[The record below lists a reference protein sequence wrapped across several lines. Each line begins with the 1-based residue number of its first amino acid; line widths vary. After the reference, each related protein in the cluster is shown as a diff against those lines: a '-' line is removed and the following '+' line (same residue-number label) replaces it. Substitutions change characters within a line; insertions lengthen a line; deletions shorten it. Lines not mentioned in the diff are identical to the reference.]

1 MKKSND
7 KDFNLEDL
15 DREEIDDSSE
25 YKKREV
31 EPDETVW
38 QKPDTIVESELKA
51 STHKSSEDL
60 INKAANSARYSRNAE
75 IARANRELLKERRAS
90 RRNRNIITL
99 AVLLLLMAAALFFFY
114 WYQDTDQDWRDWQAM
129 LFNNVQTE
137 DESES
142 TTSEEE
148 TEETTSTTTYEI
160 VEVPTRANWV
170 NRGSQE

>member
-1 MKKSND
+1 
-7 KDFNLEDL
+7 
-15 DREEIDDSSE
+15 
-25 YKKREV
+25 
-31 EPDETVW
+31 
-38 QKPDTIVESELKA
+38 
-51 STHKSSEDL
+51 
-60 INKAANSARYSRNAE
+60 
-75 IARANRELLKERRAS
+75 
-90 RRNRNIITL
+90 
-99 AVLLLLMAAALFFFY
+99 MAAALFFFY